1 MNITYTKTEIKF
13 KSTISHTFKEV
24 VQRKHLLCALSFSQT
39 KMNHNDLLL
48 LAAQSLLLTKL
59 QQLFLISQW
68 YTSSCLS
75 SFRSYGSAYNLCKN
89 HKGVNFNI
97 FSDK

>member
-13 KSTISHTFKEV
+13 KSTITHTFKEV
-24 VQRKHLLCALSFSQT
+24 VQRKHVCALSFSQT
-39 KMNHNDLLL
+39 KMNHNDLL

-75 SFRSYGSAYNLCKN
+75 IFRSYGSAYNLCK
-89 HKGVNFNI
+89 KPQRC
-97 FSDK
+97 